1 MNRRVVAT
9 TVDGRFTVIQQQ
21 VPDLEP
27 GTVLVE
33 VHAALV
39 SPGSNLRGGWRA
51 FAARR
56 GEPTSDAPPNPLGYA
71 NSGVVRDVGDGVEGL
86 DKGDRVACIGGG
98 YALVTDYA
106 VVPHHLCVRH
116 PDAVSHEDGAY
127 AMLGATAL
135 HALRR
140 GAPGFGESV
149 AVVGLGIVGQLTAR
163 LYQLAGNYVIGWD
176 TIPFRAQLAEGSGI
190 DATARVGT
198 EDEIEATRTFTG
210 GLGLDSAVLAFGG
223 DGNRAVRALGKCMK
237 VAPDGHP
244 MGTIVVVG
252 NPTFEYRNHE
262 AGMTNIDIRRASR
275 VGPGYHDGAW
285 ERGADYPPVFMRWT
299 TRTNL
304 ELTMRLIGERKAAV
318 ERPDHAHHPH
328 GSCRAGHSGT
338 VGRPRPG
345 PGRRLHDLTATPD
358 RSPIGHA
365 PDLPVH
371 SAQDRVTAPEVT
383 CRGRRRRGG
392 RRRGT

>member
-1 MNRRVVAT
+1 MKRNVVAT
-9 TVDGRFTVIQQQ
+9 TSDGRFTVIEQP

-27 GTVLVE
+27 GMVLVE
-33 VHAALV
+33 VRAALV

-56 GEPTSDAPPNPLGYA
+56 GGPAGDAPPNPLGYA
-71 NSGVVRDVGDGVEGL
+71 NSGVVLDVGDGVESL

-98 YALVTDYA
+98 YALASNYA
-106 VVPHHLCVRH
+106 VVPHRLCIRL

-127 AMLGATAL
+127 GMLGATAL

-140 GAPGFGESV
+140 GAPGLGEFV

-176 TIPFRAQLAEGSGI
+176 TIPFRVRLAEGWGI
-190 DATARVGT
+190 DTAVLVGT
-198 EDEIEATRTFTG
+198 DDEIEATGAFTG
-210 GLGLDSAVLAFGG
+210 GRGLDGAVLAFGG
-223 DGNRAVRALGKCMK
+223 DGNQAVRALGRCMK

-252 NPTFEYRNHE
+252 NPNFEYRSHE

-275 VGPGYHDGAW
+275 VGPGYHDDAW

-304 ELTMRLIGERKAAV
+304 ELTVRLIAERKLQVSA
-318 ERPDHAHHPH
+318 
-328 GSCRAGHSGT
+328 
-338 VGRPRPG
+338 
-345 PGRRLHDLTATPD
+345 LTTHTIPM
-358 RSPIGHA
+358 
-365 PDLPVH
+365 
-371 SAQDRVTAPEVT
+371 DRVEQDTPALLDDPDQVLGVVFT
-383 CRGRRRRGG
+383 N
-392 RRRGT
+392 